1 LRHRELFKIQRYA
14 RVYDRRTGKFIIN
27 ISYRTATEVTPRTIA
42 VAEAFGL
49 GVDQYQ
55 KHAIYDNV
63 QVKISPTDIVLIT
76 GDSGSGKSVLLK
88 AFKKDLGA
96 EAVDM
101 ADIQV
106 DRDKPLIDTVGKTL
120 EEGLELL
127 SRVGLNDA
135 FLFVRRYDQLSDGQK
150 YRYRVAKLIESG
162 AQWWIMDEFCSTLD
176 RDTAKIVALNAQKL
190 ARKEG
195 KAVIA
200 ATTHTD
206 LFEDLKPSVHIHK
219 RFGKEIKVS
228 YYPNEI
234 NKTCS
239 LTKEMHVAEG
249 SIEDYHK
256 LSGFHYRDSR
266 RVAAVY
272 KVFVLKR
279 GDEVCGVILYKYP
292 GLACQ
297 GRREAFGRV
306 LTIQELNRDLTT
318 IARVVVHPKYRT
330 IGLGTKLVKETLPM
344 VGKPYVEMMAVM
356 ARYNP
361 FAEKA
366 GMRRIL
372 ESRPNPAVLDAVKKL
387 RNLGFN
393 PVFLSSEKYNT
404 HQLRTL
410 PAVSQVKAILKDLSK
425 AVGIYRKRLLSGH
438 KAYYTHKEFCKHV
451 ESVDVK
457 KLGKMLRILS
467 FLTQT
472 KVYLFWKNISLI
484 AQKRE
489 MVS

>member
-1 LRHRELFKIQRYA
+1 LRRREYFEIRRYA
-14 RVYDRRTGKFIIN
+14 RVYDKREGKFIIN
-27 ISYRTATEVTPRTIA
+27 LSYKTATDITPRTIK
-42 VAEAFGL
+42 VAEAFGI
-49 GVDQYQ
+49 GTDEREFV
-55 KHAIYDNV
+55 IYDNV
-63 QVKISPTDIVLIT
+63 ELKIGPRDIVYIT

-101 ADIQV
+101 ADV
-106 DRDKPLIDTVGKTL
+106 EFDPTKPLIDTVGKTFD
-120 EEGLELL
+120 EGLELL

-135 FLFVRRYDQLSDGQK
+135 FLFVRRYGQLSDGQK
-150 YRYRVAKLIESG
+150 YRYRLAKLIESG

-176 RDTAKIVALNAQKL
+176 RDTAKIVAFNVQKI

-206 LFEDLKPSVHIHK
+206 LSEDLKPSVHIHK
-219 RFGKEIKVS
+219 RFGKEIEVS

-239 LTKEMHVAEG
+239 LTREMYVAEG
-249 SIEDYHK
+249 STQDYHR

-266 RVAAVY
+266 RVPAVQ
-272 KVFVLKR
+272 KVFALRR

-292 GLACQ
+292 GITCQ
-297 GRREAFGRV
+297 GRREALGRV

-330 IGLGTKLVKETLPM
+330 IGLGTKLVKETLPL
-344 VGKPYVEMMAVM
+344 VDKPYVEMIAVM
-356 ARYNP
+356 AKYNP

-366 GMRRIL
+366 GMKKIL
-372 ESRPNPAVLDAVKKL
+372 VSEPNPAVLEAIEKL
-387 RNLGFN
+387 RKLGFN
-393 PVFLSSEKYNT
+393 PVFLSSEKHNIR
-404 HQLRTL
+404 QLRAL
-410 PAVSQVKAILKDLSK
+410 RAVSQVKTILKDLSK
-425 AVGIYRKRLLSGH
+425 AVGIYRKRLWSSH
-438 KAYYTHKEFCKHV
+438 KAYMSKEEFNNC
-451 ESVDVK
+451 VDGASLK
-457 KLGKMLRILS
+457 KLAKMLRILG

-472 KVYLFWKNISLI
+472 KVYLFWKNPACSS
-484 AQKRE
+484 E
-489 MVS
+489 NF